1 MKTQHTEG
9 GREHR
14 WTHFFH
20 HLRIFIYVMALL
32 VAIDLISGTDDI
44 WVHWVAG
51 IWGAILGIHL
61 IETMFFD
68 GGLFGSGSQL
78 RDDRDSSQSEP
89 NDNLRREHL

>member
-1 MKTQHTEG
+1 MKTQHTEDQ
-9 GREHR
+9 REHR

-51 IWGAILGIHL
+51 IWGAILGMHL
-61 IETMFFD
+61 IETLFFRWRASSAA
-68 GGLFGSGSQL
+68 GQATIAAL
-78 RDDRDSSQSEP
+78 RPKRTD
-89 NDNLRREHL
+89 